1 MIRSDKKGENMNFI
15 NLDSVGS
22 TITNEGLVFPQDI
35 TEAPTTASEAD
46 EMSGVHIM
54 ECCDEWWESI
64 SCEEGVRL
72 FQFLAETDIYLEKDY
87 FKWAMNQMDKVVE
100 ANGFNSVVEATIEE
114 GWSI

>member
-1 MIRSDKKGENMNFI
+1 MRKGENMSYIDLN
-15 NLDSVGS
+15 SVGS
-22 TITNEGLVFPQDI
+22 TVTEEGMVFPIDCS
-35 TEAPTTASEAD
+35 EAPETASDAE
-46 EMSGVHIM
+46 EMMGVHIM
-54 ECCDEWWESI
+54 DTTDEWWESI

-100 ANGFNSVVEATIEE
+100 ANGFNSVVEATMEE

>member
-1 MIRSDKKGENMNFI
+1 MRKGENMSYIDLN
-15 NLDSVGS
+15 SVGS
-22 TITNEGLVFPQDI
+22 TVTEEGMVFPIDCS
-35 TEAPTTASEAD
+35 EAPETASDAE
-46 EMSGVHIM
+46 EMMGVHIM
-54 ECCDEWWESI
+54 DTTNEWWESI

-100 ANGFNSVVEATIEE
+100 ANGFNSVVEATIQE